1 MKYIIKTYEERGSM
15 GYQPSGEAEV
25 ELRDNVFRIFVREQ
39 KNLVEIDVRD
49 IVKIL
54 RAEEVI

>member
-1 MKYIIKTYEERGSM
+1 M

>member
-15 GYQPSGEAEV
+15 GYQPSGEVEV
-25 ELRDNVFRIFVREQ
+25 ELRGEIFRIFVREQ
-39 KNLVEIDVRD
+39 KILVELDVRD

-54 RAEEVI
+54 RAEEIM